1 MPDFPLNTVLA
12 KRWGC
17 IHKWETQ
24 ACTIQIYMKAKILI
38 KTKMQ
43 ASKQTNK
50 QTKQPKNYLKCNS
63 MCIIIKEHDYLNF

>member
-50 QTKQPKNYLKCNS
+50 QERKTNHVGTAELRGL
-63 MCIIIKEHDYLNF
+63 EVT